1 MFNKT
6 IFIIFFIIVFT
17 TLFVSCNDVNSPG
30 EDLFQQEDSYE
41 VIGSDLDL
49 LKEGGLDI
57 EGADGVFSIGWN
69 EIFRPFEH
77 GSEVMGTAFAVAF
90 GEDAGTF
97 PHFRRVGI
105 DMGSVFINYTSNHI
119 EMYKHSDER
128 RGTAYTLF
136 KKPFGR
142 SSDILEFI
150 PNEDYEFEVTGS
162 AQFFPVSFTLTSPDG
177 LIDITSHNH
186 ADEINPTQELTLTW
200 EGGIAGEKVAIRL
213 MAHFRG
219 NHGQRGPHGRPGP
232 KGPPPRSP
240 METII
245 FVVLDTNTGEY
256 TFTAEQVQELLK
268 NNGTQHIVVGVSQM
282 DIQEV
287 EHERKILHTVMRNGN
302 SVMLKV
308 K

>member
-1 MFNKT
+1 MFSKT
-6 IFIIFFIIVFT
+6 IFIIFFTIVFT
-17 TLFVSCNDVNSPG
+17 TLFVSCNEVNSPG

-77 GSEVMGTAFAVAF
+77 GSEVMGTAFAAAF

-97 PHFRRVGI
+97 PHFRRVGV

-119 EMYKHSDER
+119 EMHKHSDER

-136 KKPFGR
+136 KRPFGQ
-142 SSDILEFI
+142 SENMLEFM

-162 AQFFPVSFTLTSPDG
+162 EQFSAATFTLTSPEA
-177 LIDITSHNH
+177 LIDISSHNH

-200 EGGIAGEKVAIRL
+200 EGGIAEEQVAIRL

-219 NHGQRGPHGRPGP
+219 HHGQRGPHGKGGP

-240 METII
+240 METVI
-245 FVVLDTNTGEY
+245 FIVLDTNPGEY
-256 TFTAEQVQELLK
+256 TFSAEQVQELLK
-268 NNGTQHIVVGVSQM
+268 NNGTQHIVAGVSQM
-282 DIQEV
+282 DFQEV
-287 EHERKILHTVMRNGN
+287 EHNGKLLHTVMRNGN

>member
-1 MFNKT
+1 MIYKN
-6 IFIIFFIIVFT
+6 IFILIFTILFA
-17 TLFVSCNDVNSPG
+17 TLFISCNEVNSPG
-30 EDLFQQEDSYE
+30 ENLFQQEDSYE

-69 EIFRPFEH
+69 EIFRPFKH
-77 GSEVMGTAFAVAF
+77 GSEVMGTAFAAAF

-119 EMYKHSDER
+119 EMHKHSDER

-142 SSDILEFI
+142 SSEILEFI
-150 PNEDYEFEVTGS
+150 PNEEYEFEVTGS
-162 AQFFPVSFTLTSPDG
+162 EQFSPVSFTLTSPEA
-177 LIDITSHNH
+177 LMDITSHNH
-186 ADEINPTQELTLTW
+186 ADEIDPAQDLTLTW
-200 EGGIAGEKVAIRL
+200 EGGVADEKVAIRL

-219 NHGQRGPHGRPGP
+219 HHGQRGPHGNHDP

-240 METII
+240 METVI
-245 FVVLDTNTGEY
+245 FIVLDTNPGEY
-256 TFTAEQVQELLK
+256 TFTAEKVQELLRNK
-268 NNGTQHIVVGVSQM
+268 GTQHIVAGVSQM
-282 DIQEV
+282 DFQEV
-287 EHERKILHTVMRNGN
+287 EHEGKLLHTVMRNGN
-302 SVMLKV
+302 SVMLSTQ
-308 K
+308 